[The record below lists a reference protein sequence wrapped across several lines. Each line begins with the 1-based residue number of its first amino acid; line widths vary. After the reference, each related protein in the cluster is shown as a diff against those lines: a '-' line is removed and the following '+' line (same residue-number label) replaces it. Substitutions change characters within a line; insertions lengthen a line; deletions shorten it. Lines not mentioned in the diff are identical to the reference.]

1 MFSIENF
8 KDKSSQLCNYTYMNK
23 NVNVKE
29 EFPKRLK
36 ELIKSNNLTN
46 AKLSKLTGI
55 PKNTISNWLN
65 GNRTIQIDNLSLL
78 ADFFNVSERYLLG
91 KED

>member
-1 MFSIENF
+1 M
-8 KDKSSQLCNYTYMNK
+8 KK
-23 NVNVKE
+23 NVDVKE

-36 ELIKSNNLTN
+36 ELIETNGLTN

-55 PKNTISNWLN
+55 PKNTISNWIN
-65 GNRTIQIDNLSLL
+65 GKRTIQIDNLSLL
-78 ADFFNVSERYLLG
+78 ADFFNVTESYLLG

>member
-1 MFSIENF
+1 MG
-8 KDKSSQLCNYTYMNK
+8 K

>member
-8 KDKSSQLCNYTYMNK
+8 KDKSSQLCNHVYMNK

-65 GNRTIQIDNLSLL
+65 GNRTIQIDNL
-78 ADFFNVSERYLLG
+78 
-91 KED
+91 